1 MRRAVFGTSDGG
13 LVVGDG
19 PFESR
24 SDPPEAGVAF
34 YRNDFALSERWPWFV
49 PARTRTVGP
58 GEALSADEPAIP
70 VVRWSEPPVDPFAA
84 VFADVTQAI
93 GRGVIEKSVPVVTAR
108 GEVTRGAAEGL
119 LGRLGGARPPLRAYG
134 WIAGDEG
141 VAGLSP
147 EVLFRLEGRNIS
159 TMALAGT
166 ARQEER
172 DAFAVDQKE
181 IREHEFVAET
191 LLDKLSGLGRINR
204 EARRILD
211 LGPIVHF
218 HSGFEVVL
226 TRGES
231 VEGLIRVLHPTPA
244 LGPLPR
250 TEANLAQLLGW
261 RETLGCPPWFGAPF
275 GLWRDGVFE
284 GLVAIRMISWRGSKV
299 LIPSGCGIIG
309 ESRLVNEWRELRLK
323 REAVRDGFG
332 V

>member
-70 VVRWSEPPVDPFAA
+70 VVR
-84 VFADVTQAI
+84 
-93 GRGVIEKSVPVVTAR
+93 
-108 GEVTRGAAEGL
+108 
-119 LGRLGGARPPLRAYG
+119 
-134 WIAGDEG
+134 
-141 VAGLSP
+141 
-147 EVLFRLEGRNIS
+147 
-159 TMALAGT
+159 MALAGT